1 MQRFDSPLR
10 GSIRTRRAVVLLSS
24 ALVAL
29 PLTAGCDLV
38 TAQESARSEW
48 RKSYPLADGGRVE
61 IDNVNGKI
69 EVEAWDENTVD
80 VRAERIGKGTTPDGA
95 KRALE
100 RVEAITPA
108 QVRLETKV
116 ARATSWLGGGAEVRY
131 VVKVPAGAE
140 IDVET
145 VNGGIDVSGVRGPVT
160 AETTNGGV
168 TARRIGGPID
178 ASTTNGGVDV
188 DVDEVAER
196 GIELGCTNGGINL
209 RLPRDSKATLDAR
222 ITNGGISA
230 DGLDLE
236 LTGQASRRRLEGRLN
251 GGGPRIVLAG
261 TNGGIRISP
270 K

>member
-1 MQRFDSPLR
+1 MQRAPW
-10 GSIRTRRAVVLLSS
+10 LLSL

-48 RKSYPLADGGRVE
+48 TKSYTLADNGRVE
-61 IDNVNGKI
+61 IDNVNGRI
-69 EVEAWDENTVD
+69 EVEAWDGNTVE
-80 VRAERIGKGTTPDGA
+80 VRAERIGKGTTPDAA
-95 KRALE
+95 KRMLDRIEILE
-100 RVEAITPA
+100 QVTPA

-116 ARATSWLGGGAEVRY
+116 ARATGWLGGGAEVRY

-145 VNGGIDVSGVRGPVT
+145 VNGGIEVSGVRGPVT

-168 TARRIGGPID
+168 TARRIAGPID

-196 GIELGCTNGGINL
+196 GIELGLHERRHHPAAAEGLEG
-209 RLPRDSKATLDAR
+209 DALGAHHQR
-222 ITNGGISA
+222 RH
-230 DGLDLE
+230 
-236 LTGQASRRRLEGRLN
+236 RRRR
-251 GGGPRIVLAG
+251 PRSRARPDRPRAAASKG
-261 TNGGIRISP
+261 D
-270 K
+270 

>member
-1 MQRFDSPLR
+1 MQRAPW
-10 GSIRTRRAVVLLSS
+10 LLSL

-29 PLTAGCDLV
+29 PVTAGCDLV

-48 RKSYPLADGGRVE
+48 KKSYTLADGGRVE
-61 IDNVNGKI
+61 IANVNGRI
-69 EVEAWDENTVD
+69 EIEAWDGNTVD
-80 VRAERIGKGTTPDGA
+80 VRAERIGKGTTPDAA
-95 KRALE
+95 KRMLDRIE
-100 RVEAITPA
+100 IREEVTPA
-108 QVRLETKV
+108 RVRLETKV
-116 ARATSWLGGGAEVRY
+116 ARATGWLGSGAEVRY

-145 VNGGIDVSGVRGPVT
+145 VNGGIEVSGVRGPVT

-168 TARRIGGPID
+168 TARRIAGPID

-209 RLPRDSKATLDAR
+209 RLPRDSKATVSAR
-222 ITNGGISA
+222 ITNGGIAA

>member
-1 MQRFDSPLR
+1 MQRAPW
-10 GSIRTRRAVVLLSS
+10 LLSL

-29 PLTAGCDLV
+29 PVTAGCDLV

-48 RKSYPLADGGRVE
+48 KKSYTLADGGRVE
-61 IDNVNGKI
+61 IANVNGRI
-69 EVEAWDENTVD
+69 EIEAWDGNTVD
-80 VRAERIGKGTTPDGA
+80 VRAERIGKGTTPDAA
-95 KRALE
+95 KRMLDRIE
-100 RVEAITPA
+100 IREEVTPA
-108 QVRLETKV
+108 RVRLETKV
-116 ARATSWLGGGAEVRY
+116 ARATGWLGSGAEIRY

-145 VNGGIDVSGVRGPVT
+145 VNGGIEVSGVRGPVT

-168 TARRIGGPID
+168 TARRIAGPID

-209 RLPRDSKATLDAR
+209 RLP
-222 ITNGGISA
+222 TNGGIAA